1 MSSYV
6 VGGLLALV
14 IAING
19 QVVQPSGATSQEI
32 SATAQGGAGAVDV
45 EAKLLLPHAAVRVRA
60 IIVVL
65 QWGLGTWL
73 YEDPAWRQLADK
85 LHCGFLRLGVS
96 NHGGPENPLELP
108 VAQQAVRNASL
119 GGAEGVLTIL
129 NELARET
136 GRAELRDAKLLFG
149 GHSAAASFGTTF
161 AAMHPTRTV
170 AFVRY
175 RTHLRGLPVDLATI
189 ARIPALIMAGEKDT
203 TAGVEDSETLW
214 KSGRNLV
221 APWTFAIEPGGT
233 HGSFEELRN
242 SNELAIPWVAAVIE
256 QRLSKDGT
264 DLRPVDEAAGWLAST
279 TSGETAPAESFKGPK
294 KEASWL
300 PNEASLRGWRVVT
313 GTSAR

>member
-1 MSSYV
+1 VNGSV
-6 VGGLLALV
+6 VAGLLALV
-14 IAING
+14 IAITG
-19 QVVQPSGATSQEI
+19 QVPQPSGATNQEI

-45 EAKLLLPHAAVRVRA
+45 EGTLLLPHAAVRVRA

-73 YEDPAWRQLADK
+73 YEDPSWRQLADD
-85 LHCGFLRLGVS
+85 LRCGFLRLGVS
-96 NHGGPENPLELP
+96 NHGGPADPLELP

-119 GGAEGVLTIL
+119 GGAEGVLRVL
-129 NELARET
+129 NELARDT
-136 GRAELRDAKLLFG
+136 GHAELRDAKLLFW

-175 RTHLRGLPVDLATI
+175 HSHLRGLPVDLATI

-203 TAGVEDSETLW
+203 GAGVEDSETLW
-214 KSGRNLV
+214 KSGRNLA

-233 HGSFEELRN
+233 HGSFEELKKA
-242 SNELAIPWVAAVIE
+242 NELALPWVAAVIE

-264 DLRPVDEAAGWLAST
+264 DLRPVDETAGWLTST